1 MCYSEHYMEFTAGG
15 QWYCKLNGVCHS
27 EHYTEFTAGGQ
38 WYCNLNGVCYSEH
51 YVKDTA
57 HQVDRCIAA
66 SMECVTVNI
75 ILKIIH
81 SRWTVEL
88 WLELIMLQ

>member
-1 MCYSEHYMEFTAGG
+1 MECVTVNFI
-15 QWYCKLNGVCHS
+15 WKILHS
-27 EHYTEFTAGGQ
+27 RWTVVLG
-38 WYCNLNGVCYSEH
+38 LNGVCYSEH
-51 YVKDTA
+51 YMEDTLEK
-57 HQVDRCIAA
+57 VDSCIAA